1 MRRSLAVA
9 ALALAIPLAVPAAAA
24 PKADPRECPGY
35 TDVALVA
42 RALAMDDID
51 APRSARILA
60 RIYDTQ
66 GDARVEDIVR
76 AIVAAA
82 QRDKSAAAG
91 EFARRLARA
100 CVYGAGDMDAVLGT
114 GA

>member
-1 MRRSLAVA
+1 MRRALATA
-9 ALALAIPLAVPAAAA
+9 ALLVALAPPAAAA

-51 APRSARILA
+51 AERTARIME
-60 RIYDTQ
+60 RIYNTL
-66 GDARVEDIVR
+66 GNARVQQIVHS
-76 AIVAAA
+76 IVTAA
-82 QRDKSAAAG
+82 QRDRSATAG
-91 EFARRLARA
+91 EFARRLGEA
-100 CVYGAGDMDAVLGT
+100 CVRGGGDMDAVLGT